1 MKQGNLTRKANLIM
15 LNHKLEGL
23 PIGAARKKQWGLPI
37 GAARK
42 QCGLPIGAARKQW
55 GLPIGAA
62 PEDKGWGGPLS

>member
-23 PIGAARKKQWGLPI
+23 PIGAARKNSGGSLSGP
-37 GAARK
+37 REK

-55 GLPIGAA
+55 GLPIGIA